1 MGKEHPVDVGLRHE
15 ALIVSELLRRG
26 LHVLLPHGFNRRY
39 DLVLDLNDRFVRVQ
53 CKSGRLANG
62 AVSFNTQ
69 STRSNRRSTL
79 RRSYVGEIEF
89 FMAYCPSTD
98 DIYVVPIDDAPLTQM
113 MLRLNP
119 AANNQVSKVHMARDY
134 LLDVALA
141 TTLRPAPPR
150 LAAVPE

>member
-1 MGKEHPVDVGLRHE
+1 MFVQWERNTD
-15 ALIVSELLRRG
+15 
-26 LHVLLPHGFNRRY
+26 RY
-39 DLVLDLNDRFVRVQ
+39 
-53 CKSGRLANG
+53 
-62 AVSFNTQ
+62 
-69 STRSNRRSTL
+69 
-79 RRSYVGEIEF
+79 
-89 FMAYCPSTD
+89 
-98 DIYVVPIDDAPLTQM
+98 APLTQM

>member
-1 MGKEHPVDVGLRHE
+1 MGKDHPVDVGLRHE

-39 DLVLDLNDRFVRVQ
+39 DLVLDLDDRFLRVQ
-53 CKSGRLANG
+53 CKSARLTNG
-62 AVSFNTQ
+62 AVCFNTV

-79 RRSYVGEIEF
+79 RRSYVGEIEY

-98 DIYVVPIDDAPLTQM
+98 EIYAVPIEEAPLYSVT
-113 MLRLNP
+113 LRVTP
-119 AANNQVSKVHMARDY
+119 SANNQTSKVRMAHDY

-141 TTLRPAPPR
+141 TTLRPAAPR

>member
-1 MGKEHPVDVGLRHE
+1 MGKKRPVDVGLRHE
-15 ALIVSELLRRG
+15 VLIVSE
-26 LHVLLPHGFNRRY
+26 
-39 DLVLDLNDRFVRVQ
+39 
-53 CKSGRLANG
+53 
-62 AVSFNTQ
+62 
-69 STRSNRRSTL
+69 
-79 RRSYVGEIEF
+79 
-89 FMAYCPSTD
+89 
-98 DIYVVPIDDAPLTQM
+98 TQM

>member
-53 CKSGRLANG
+53 CKSARLMSG
-62 AVSFNTQ
+62 AVTFKTVSV
-69 STRSNRRSTL
+69 RSNRRQTL
-79 RRSYVGEIEF
+79 RRRYVGEIEF
-89 FMAYCPSTD
+89 FMVYCPSTD
-98 DIYVVPIDDAPLTQM
+98 DIYVVSIDEAPMAEVT
-113 MLRLNP
+113 LRLTP
-119 AANNQVSKVHMARDY
+119 PANNQVARVRMARDH

-150 LAAVPE
+150 LEPLPE